1 MAAAA
6 ALAIVG
12 AILIVT
18 HRHRRETPL
27 WPGARHTVEERDGA
41 VKRGLQ
47 FIYSFARDPN
57 NFREW
62 GHDLLSA
69 FGYVASTVGNRE
81 LRDLAWKMGHE
92 RALEWR
98 RLHRDIPAHA
108 DADEIGNL
116 VYGSDAAELLGAPD
130 PAMHEAL
137 RKAAAHFTPVDYLGF
152 DPAREAPPSDLPEP
166 CKKCGFQN
174 ARGAQI
180 CVRDGQKL
188 SMNTRYAVFMDA
200 LISTYTGDQYGVP
213 LGGRYADVLRWL
225 PSMHPYPDRRTAK
238 PQEFWDAVYN
248 VTHVVYTYNG
258 YNQNRVSP
266 GCFPEEFEYLK
277 SNLPEALRDH
287 DPETLGEYM
296 DSLRAFGLTYS
307 DPLIQQG
314 MDYLLSVQN
323 ADGSWGDPRHQD
335 GYDRY
340 HSTWTGI
347 GGIQD
352 FQWTR
357 VLPCPAQ

>member
-1 MAAAA
+1 
-6 ALAIVG
+6 
-12 AILIVT
+12 
-18 HRHRRETPL
+18 
-27 WPGARHTVEERDGA
+27 
-41 VKRGLQ
+41 
-47 FIYSFARDPN
+47 
-57 NFREW
+57 
-62 GHDLLSA
+62 
-69 FGYVASTVGNRE
+69 
-81 LRDLAWKMGHE
+81 
-92 RALEWR
+92 
-98 RLHRDIPAHA
+98 
-108 DADEIGNL
+108 
-116 VYGSDAAELLGAPD
+116 
-130 PAMHEAL
+130 
-137 RKAAAHFTPVDYLGF
+137 
-152 DPAREAPPSDLPEP
+152 
-166 CKKCGFQN
+166 
-174 ARGAQI
+174 
-180 CVRDGQKL
+180 
-188 SMNTRYAVFMDA
+188 
-200 LISTYTGDQYGVP
+200 
-213 LGGRYADVLRWL
+213 
-225 PSMHPYPDRRTAK
+225 MHPYPDRRTAK